1 MENSCK
7 LYPTKIPI
15 NTGVYERTAY
25 NHTFQFNQIV
35 SCNKN
40 LCNNMET
47 NLLNRLQPTT
57 IQPPRTKFYPTINNT
72 IDNPFGIED
81 DVVELMRR
89 KPVAK
94 RIVSCYVRTP
104 VDGADYNGDI
114 MPISAFLSASSPQV
128 EAMRNLTNPIQR
140 KWNEDKLPVFTP
152 CCVLRYD
159 TGNRAYYPI
168 NYTCLLDFDIYQDDN
183 PKINLDNLK
192 QDLIN
197 LPQIYYCGLATN
209 GIDLFCIVPILTP
222 QRYSSHARALRSLFD
237 KQGIIIRTY
246 YQITHTRPLSSDPD
260 GYFNDMAVEFT
271 KLY

>member
-1 MENSCK
+1 
-7 LYPTKIPI
+7 
-15 NTGVYERTAY
+15 
-25 NHTFQFNQIV
+25 
-35 SCNKN
+35 
-40 LCNNMET
+40 MET

-89 KPVAK
+89 KPIAK
-94 RIVSCYVRTP
+94 RIVSCYVCTP